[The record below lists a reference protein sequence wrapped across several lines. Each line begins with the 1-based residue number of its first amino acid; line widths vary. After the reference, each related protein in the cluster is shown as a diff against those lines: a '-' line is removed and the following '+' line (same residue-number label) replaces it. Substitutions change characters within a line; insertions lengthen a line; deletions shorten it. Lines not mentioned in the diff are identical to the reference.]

1 VRARKHLS
9 STVRDREGVGCRF
22 EAVEEILLATGE
34 LVSEEAVQPPQSPE
48 NTAIET
54 VSALSGKVVP
64 RSEAILSHGSPDAV
78 RRREDLQEQD
88 LDKRVHAP
96 SAHELGIAKGMLVQV
111 VAKVRVRPIRCD
123 CRQCCCR

>member
-1 VRARKHLS
+1 M
-9 STVRDREGVGCRF
+9 
-22 EAVEEILLATGE
+22 
-34 LVSEEAVQPPQSPE
+34 PPLQSPE
-48 NTAIET
+48 NTATDT

-64 RSEAILSHGSPDAV
+64 RSEAILSQGSPDAV
-78 RRREDLQEQD
+78 RQRREDSQEKD